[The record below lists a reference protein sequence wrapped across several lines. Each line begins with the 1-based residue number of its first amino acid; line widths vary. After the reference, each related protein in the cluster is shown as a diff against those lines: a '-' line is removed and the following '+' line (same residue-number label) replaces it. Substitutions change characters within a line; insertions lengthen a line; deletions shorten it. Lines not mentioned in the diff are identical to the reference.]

1 MIYPKKNAFSA
12 KTTLIY
18 NVRVG
23 TSSHHASLEV
33 YSLEILGSAVEEGC
47 SIMESSLL
55 VVPQKAL
62 PPNAPRSCISQLWNG
77 SIEEG
82 DGGAAVVVVRDPLHG
97 LVDAI
102 VAGIH
107 EALADFLGGRLM
119 DDYSLENLVNTI
131 PNVPHMEFVYDA
143 LQRRPVRP
151 QSVAILADSEENL
164 IDRVHGGRGESRANR
179 VFRRVGDYF
188 LWRVSVHVYRRYSIV
203 HGGLGVETLQALH
216 SHGVDGVRDR
226 FVKVLREP

>member
-1 MIYPKKNAFSA
+1 MGASEPFPQYLGANNYHLPKNNAFSA

-33 YSLEILGSAVEEGC
+33 SLEVLSSAVEEGC

-62 PPNAPRSCISQLWNG
+62 PPNAPRCRISQLWNG

-82 DGGAAVVVVRDPLHG
+82 DGGAAVVVVRDPLHS

-107 EALADFLGGRLM
+107 EALADFFGGRLM

-164 IDRVHGGRGESRANR
+164 IDRVPWWT
-179 VFRRVGDYF
+179 
-188 LWRVSVHVYRRYSIV
+188 WRKLS
-203 HGGLGVETLQALH
+203 Q
-216 SHGVDGVRDR
+216 
-226 FVKVLREP
+226 